1 MYKRTSF
8 AMLALSASA
17 AVMAAEPADE
27 LGKLKQ
33 LIDEQAQ
40 QLGELKQ
47 SLHEQQ
53 RKAEQARRTLDVQQ
67 EQIEQL
73 QRQVENQNVD
83 LNRRAQPDGVLELYA
98 GRGTPGAGQQQA
110 QNQAPAAA
118 NPNAAPN
125 PQQPAGANAPA
136 ATGTQPPA
144 GGPGTVGQ
152 APEKPKDTKPPE
164 VAPLFQQPGVLTP
177 KARLMLEPSLQYD
190 YSTNNR
196 AAIAGYSVLPSI
208 VIGLIDVRTV
218 NRSTW
223 TAALTGRYG
232 LTNRLEVEA
241 RVPFVYRRDSTIARP
256 FGENNVQTERAFT
269 ADGSKIG
276 DAEITARYQINQ
288 PAPDKAY
295 YVGSIRFKTRTGE
308 SPFEVETFSPFAGSG
323 LLQKELP
330 TGSGFYGLQL
340 GLSALYP
347 SDPVVFFGNVS
358 YLHNFE
364 RNVGNGY
371 GRIDPGDIFGFS
383 FGMGLGLNE
392 KASFSL
398 GYEHS
403 VVGKLEQNG
412 VVPPATTSTQLGTL
426 SLGYSYRSSTKRT
439 WNWSLGIG
447 VTKDTPDVT
456 LRLRVPTTVTKN

>member
-1 MYKRTSF
+1 MYKQTTF
-8 AMLALSASA
+8 ALLALSATA
-17 AVMAAEPADE
+17 LATAAEPE
-27 LGKLKQ
+27 
-33 LIDEQAQ
+33 
-40 QLGELKQ
+40 LGELKQ
-47 SLHEQQ
+47 QIEVQAQQLRELKQSLEEQQ
-53 RKAEQARRTLDVQQ
+53 RKSEQDRRSLEAQQ
-67 EQIEQL
+67 TQIEEL
-73 QRQVENQNVD
+73 QRQIETQTAD
-83 LNRRAQPDGVLELYA
+83 LNRRLPQPDRVLDLYA
-98 GRGTPGAGQQQA
+98 GRGTPNASQQQA
-110 QNQAPAAA
+110 QNQPQQTGGQTATPPKPQPSNAPPAAG
-118 NPNAAPN
+118 AP
-125 PQQPAGANAPA
+125 
-136 ATGTQPPA
+136 GT

-152 APEKPKDTKPPE
+152 APDKPKDAKPPE

-177 KARLMLEPSLQYD
+177 KARLVLEPSLQYD

-196 AAIAGYSVLPSI
+196 AAIAGFSVLPTI
-208 VIGLIDVRTV
+208 VVGLIDVRTV

-256 FGENNVQTERAFT
+256 FGEDENTLQTERAFT
-269 ADGSKIG
+269 ADGSKLG
-276 DAEITARYQINQ
+276 DVELTARYQLNQ

-295 YVGSIRFKTRTGE
+295 YVGSVRFKTRTGE

-340 GLSALYP
+340 GVSAIYP
-347 SDPVVFFGNVS
+347 SDPVVFFGNLS

-392 KASFSL
+392 KASFSV

-403 VVGKLEQNG
+403 TIGKLEQDG

>member
-8 AMLALSASA
+8 AMLALSATA
-17 AVMAAEPADE
+17 AVIAAEPTND
-27 LGKLKQ
+27 LGQLKQ
-33 LIDEQAQ
+33 LVEEQAR
-40 QLGELKQ
+40 QLGELKE
-47 SLHEQQ
+47 SLQDQQ
-53 RKAEQARRTLDVQQ
+53 RKAEHDRRTLGVQQ
-67 EQIEQL
+67 EQIQQL
-73 QRQVENQNVD
+73 QRQVENQGAD

-98 GRGTPGAGQQQA
+98 GRGTPGTAQA
-110 QNQAPAAA
+110 QNQSPATGNPSTAPK
-118 NPNAAPN
+118 
-125 PQQPAGANAPA
+125 PQQPAAPGAPA
-136 ATGTQPPA
+136 AGAQQPPS
-144 GGPGTVGQ
+144 GPGTVGQ

-177 KARLMLEPSLQYD
+177 KARLVLEPSLQYD

-196 AAIAGYSVLPSI
+196 AAIAGFSVLPSI
-208 VIGLIDVRTV
+208 VVGLIDVRTV

-223 TAALTGRYG
+223 TAAVTGRYG

-256 FGENNVQTERAFT
+256 FGEDQNTLQTERAFS

-276 DAEITARYQINQ
+276 DVELTARYQINQ

-358 YLHNFE
+358 FLHNFE
-364 RNVGNGY
+364 RNVGNGF
-371 GRIDPGDIFGFS
+371 GRVDPGDIFGFS

-403 VVGKLEQNG
+403 VIGKLEQNG

-456 LRLRVPTTVTKN
+456 LRLRVPTTVTKK